1 MERILRDGGAS
12 VVTASSASE
21 ALAILPRLKP
31 NLLVSD
37 IGMPGEDGYDLIGK
51 VRALS
56 RNDGGATPA
65 VALTAFVRS
74 EDRQRV
80 LRSGYQMHVA
90 KPLEPSEL
98 LIVCAG
104 LVGRTGLP
112 FDAFGRLL
120 KKSNAVRKRVHRN
133 RETHRGPSG
142 RRIFPNAIPAYDL
155 RRRLALEPVERNAT
169 PLRPSDDE
177 APSAPRASL
186 LLQARHLVL
195 GRSMPRSWG

>member
-21 ALAILPRLKP
+21 ALAILPRRKP

-80 LRSGYQMHVA
+80 LRSGYQ
-90 KPLEPSEL
+90 
-98 LIVCAG
+98 
-104 LVGRTGLP
+104 
-112 FDAFGRLL
+112 
-120 KKSNAVRKRVHRN
+120 
-133 RETHRGPSG
+133 
-142 RRIFPNAIPAYDL
+142 
-155 RRRLALEPVERNAT
+155 
-169 PLRPSDDE
+169 
-177 APSAPRASL
+177 
-186 LLQARHLVL
+186 
-195 GRSMPRSWG
+195 SM

>member
-21 ALAILPRLKP
+21 ALAILPRRKP

-80 LRSGYQMHVA
+80 LRSGYQMHEA

-112 FDAFGRLL
+112 FDAFG
-120 KKSNAVRKRVHRN
+120 
-133 RETHRGPSG
+133 G
-142 RRIFPNAIPAYDL
+142 Y
-155 RRRLALEPVERNAT
+155 
-169 PLRPSDDE
+169 
-177 APSAPRASL
+177 
-186 LLQARHLVL
+186 
-195 GRSMPRSWG
+195 